1 MRTYFCLNDNEVTRK
16 ELKNII
22 GEAKLKE
29 LVDYGRYLYR
39 KSKSTYAEKYYVM
52 VDGNMVALEFVG

>member
-1 MRTYFCLNDNEVTRK
+1 MRTYFYLNDNEITRK
-16 ELKNII
+16 DLKKTL

-39 KSKSTYAEKYYVM
+39 KSKSAYAEKYYVM
-52 VDGNMVALEFVG
+52 VDGNMVAIEFVG